1 MQLLYTRQGYPSPG
15 VGWED
20 YKSAMGPEFYDW
32 FFNGKTTYLSTG
44 DVMKDIWKDKP
55 EFWDLPER
63 TQNALFTPDVY
74 FRQFWTGEPPR
85 TGSPDPKGN
94 LRDLGSTDDKEKI
107 TRYFLSPDLPDDNEY
122 YVTKFEQ
129 LKANIPS

>member
-20 YKSAMGPEFYDW
+20 YTSEMGAEYYNW
-32 FFNGKTTYLSTG
+32 FFNGKTTNLSTG
-44 DVMKDIWKDKP
+44 DAMKDIWKDNP

-74 FRQFWTGEPPR
+74 FREF
-85 TGSPDPKGN
+85 
-94 LRDLGSTDDKEKI
+94 
-107 TRYFLSPDLPDDNEY
+107 
-122 YVTKFEQ
+122 
-129 LKANIPS
+129 